1 MSSGT
6 NITEQP
12 NQNAI
17 NNQVQLILK
26 ENSDLMQET
35 YNKFNSMNYST
46 DELNIFKDNIL
57 SLLKERD
64 KIFLSKL
71 NEYKTSLEKINY
83 EFISQNKLS
92 NTKFS
97 KIIDTQAK
105 MTLRLDQLSDYENF
119 VHKTDE
125 KLVSHD

>member
-1 MSSGT
+1 MSSGA

-12 NQNAI
+12 NQNVI

-119 VHKTDE
+119 VHKTNE
-125 KLVSHD
+125 KLVSH

>member
-119 VHKTDE
+119 VHKTIT
-125 KLVSHD
+125 